1 MITARK
7 LFSWVLCAIPL
18 FIVISLDGSFSIQSI
33 LIPILLVI
41 LIVASQKKV
50 RVEKSEKV
58 IFLLLFISIAVSLI
72 FNIFL
77 GKLPTIYLIRIVYTI
92 LVFLFYYLATSIVVA
107 PKDIT
112 KFFNFSIISGF
123 IVSSYFIFIKRIW
136 YTNLIGVRIDKNF
149 TGGLLAIYS
158 EFAFLLFYYQKD
170 KIKKNLYLIAFVYLF
185 IGVFYSGS
193 RASMA
198 VSLIGALGIILEDS
212 YMKLQNK
219 KYFLRTIIAITL
231 FAIAAILLYS
241 KISEIMTSNPKYQ
254 WFWNRY
260 FVNSY
265 EDKSNITRIAYW
277 TEGLKLWMDRPIFGH
292 GPGYI
297 TITKVGSAV
306 AHNTFIDYMVD
317 CGILGLTAFSIVLY
331 RSVGKILLSKEKTFK
346 ALPITL
352 FVFCII
358 LSLNRS
364 VLLWSVL
371 IICWQMSNQK
381 VNYIEFIQKGY

>member
-1 MITARK
+1 MITVRK
-7 LFSWVLCAIPL
+7 LFSWVLCSIPL

-33 LIPILLVI
+33 LIPIFLVI
-41 LIVASQKKV
+41 LIVASQRQV
-50 RVEKSEKV
+50 RIEKSTKV
-58 IFLLLFISIAVSLI
+58 VFLLLFISIAVSLI
-72 FNIFL
+72 LNIFL
-77 GKLPTIYLIRIVYTI
+77 GELPTIYLIRIAYTI
-92 LVFLFYYLATSIVVA
+92 LVFLFYHLATSIVVA

-112 KFFNFSIISGF
+112 DFFNVSIISGF
-123 IVSSYFIFIKRIW
+123 IVSSYFIFIKKIW

-219 KYFLRTIIAITL
+219 KYFLRTIIAIIL
-231 FAIAAILLYS
+231 FAIVAILLYS

-265 EDKSNITRIAYW
+265 EDKSNMTRIAYW

-317 CGILGLTAFSIVLY
+317 CGVLGLIAFFVVLY
-331 RSVGKILLSKEKTFK
+331 RSVGKTLLSKEKTFK

-352 FVFCII
+352 FAFCII

>member
-1 MITARK
+1 MITVRK
-7 LFSWVLCAIPL
+7 LFSWVLCSIPL

-33 LIPILLVI
+33 LIPIFLVI
-41 LIVASQKKV
+41 LIVASQRQV
-50 RVEKSEKV
+50 RIEKSAKV
-58 IFLLLFISIAVSLI
+58 VFLLLFISIAVSLI
-72 FNIFL
+72 LNIFL
-77 GKLPTIYLIRIVYTI
+77 GELPTIYLIRIAYTI
-92 LVFLFYYLATSIVVA
+92 LVFLFYHLATSIVVA

-112 KFFNFSIISGF
+112 DFFNVSIISGF
-123 IVSSYFIFIKRIW
+123 IVSSYFIFIKKIW

-219 KYFLRTIIAITL
+219 KYFLRTIIAIIL
-231 FAIAAILLYS
+231 FAIVAILLYS

-265 EDKSNITRIAYW
+265 EDKSNMTRIAYW

-317 CGILGLTAFSIVLY
+317 CGVLGLIAFFVVLY
-331 RSVGKILLSKEKTFK
+331 RSVGKTLLSKEKTFK

-352 FVFCII
+352 FAFCII

>member
-1 MITARK
+1 MITVRK
-7 LFSWVLCAIPL
+7 LFSWVLCSIPL

-33 LIPILLVI
+33 LIPIFLVI
-41 LIVASQKKV
+41 LIVASQRQV
-50 RVEKSEKV
+50 RIEKSAKV
-58 IFLLLFISIAVSLI
+58 VFLLLFISIAVSLI
-72 FNIFL
+72 LNIFL
-77 GKLPTIYLIRIVYTI
+77 GELPTIYLIRIAYTI
-92 LVFLFYYLATSIVVA
+92 LVFLFYHLATSIVVA

-112 KFFNFSIISGF
+112 DFFNVSIISGF
-123 IVSSYFIFIKRIW
+123 IVSSYFIFIKKIW

-212 YMKLQNK
+212 YMKLQKK
-219 KYFLRTIIAITL
+219 KYFLRTIIAIVL
-231 FAIAAILLYS
+231 FAIVAILLYS

-265 EDKSNITRIAYW
+265 EDKSNMTRIAYW

>member
-1 MITARK
+1 MITVRK
-7 LFSWVLCAIPL
+7 LFSWVLCSIPL

-33 LIPILLVI
+33 LIPIFLVI
-41 LIVASQKKV
+41 LIVASQRQV
-50 RVEKSEKV
+50 RIEKSAKV
-58 IFLLLFISIAVSLI
+58 VFLLLFISIAVSLI
-72 FNIFL
+72 LNIFL
-77 GKLPTIYLIRIVYTI
+77 GELPTIYLIRIAYTI
-92 LVFLFYYLATSIVVA
+92 LVFLFYHLATSIVVA

-112 KFFNFSIISGF
+112 DFFNVSIISGF
-123 IVSSYFIFIKRIW
+123 IVSSYFIFIKKIW

-193 RASMA
+193 RATMA

-219 KYFLRTIIAITL
+219 KYFLRTIIAIIL
-231 FAIAAILLYS
+231 FAIVAILLYS

-265 EDKSNITRIAYW
+265 EDKSNMTRIAYW

-317 CGILGLTAFSIVLY
+317 CGVLGLIAFFVVLY
-331 RSVGKILLSKEKTFK
+331 RSVGKTLLSKEKTFK

-352 FVFCII
+352 FAFCII

>member
-1 MITARK
+1 
-7 LFSWVLCAIPL
+7 
-18 FIVISLDGSFSIQSI
+18 
-33 LIPILLVI
+33 
-41 LIVASQKKV
+41 
-50 RVEKSEKV
+50 
-58 IFLLLFISIAVSLI
+58 
-72 FNIFL
+72 
-77 GKLPTIYLIRIVYTI
+77 
-92 LVFLFYYLATSIVVA
+92 
-107 PKDIT
+107 
-112 KFFNFSIISGF
+112 
-123 IVSSYFIFIKRIW
+123 
-136 YTNLIGVRIDKNF
+136 
-149 TGGLLAIYS
+149 
-158 EFAFLLFYYQKD
+158 
-170 KIKKNLYLIAFVYLF
+170 
-185 IGVFYSGS
+185 
-193 RASMA
+193 
-198 VSLIGALGIILEDS
+198 
-212 YMKLQNK
+212 MKLQNK

-364 VLLWSVL
+364 VL